1 MGHNLKV
8 AVNLSL
14 KQFIQ
19 KDLYMSVKN
28 VLLETGMEPRHLELE
43 ITESTIMVDTENTRD
58 ILDKLSSL
66 GITFAI
72 DDFGTGFSSI
82 GYLNRIPIDTIK
94 IDKSFTQGIDT
105 SEDSLSIV
113 RSVIQLSRN
122 LGIEVVAEGVENEN
136 HLRLL
141 RELECDLAQGYY
153 LSRPVPAS
161 EFEKLISG
169 WNESFSLEIKSVK

>member
-1 MGHNLKV
+1 KLKV
-8 AVNLSL
+8 AVYLSL

-19 KDLYMSVKN
+19 KDLFMSVRN
-28 VLLETGMEPRHLELE
+28 VLQETGMEPKHLELE
-43 ITESTIMVDTENTRD
+43 ITESTIMVDTDNTMD

-66 GITFAI
+66 GISFAI

-82 GYLNRIPIDTIK
+82 GYLTRIPIDTIK

-113 RSVIQLSRN
+113 RSVIQLSSN
-122 LGIEVVAEGVENEN
+122 LGIEVVAEGVENED

-153 LSRPVPAS
+153 FSRPVPAG
-161 EFEKLISG
+161 EFEKLLEG
-169 WNESFSLEIKSVK
+169 WEESFALEINSAKQ

>member
-1 MGHNLKV
+1 V
-8 AVNLSL
+8 AVYLSL

-19 KDLYMSVKN
+19 KDLFMSVRN
-28 VLLETGMEPRHLELE
+28 VLQETGMEPKHLELE
-43 ITESTIMVDTENTRD
+43 ITESTIMVDTDNTMD

-66 GITFAI
+66 GISFAI

-82 GYLNRIPIDTIK
+82 GYLTRIPIDTIK

-113 RSVIQLSRN
+113 RSVIQLSSN
-122 LGIEVVAEGVENEN
+122 LGIEVVAEGVENED

-153 LSRPVPAS
+153 FSRPVPAG
-161 EFEKLISG
+161 EFEKLLEG
-169 WNESFSLEIKSVK
+169 WEESFALEINSAKQ